1 MYTVLYYFISVVLLS
16 EGLPADKNAVDLL
29 METCAVE
36 SDFMTYN
43 KQIGGP
49 ALGIFQMEPDT
60 LHDIRVN
67 YIKYRPE
74 LREFLEGNLLDV
86 EFAIIA
92 ARIHYMRVSTP
103 IPSTRLLRAKY
114 WKQYYNTH
122 LGRGTV
128 EKYMEKAQ
136 RYLGDANG

>member
-16 EGLPADKNAVDLL
+16 NGLPANQNAVELL

-43 KQIGGP
+43 KQINGP

-60 LHDIRVN
+60 LHDIREN

-74 LREFLEGNLLDV
+74 LHEFLEGNLLDI
-86 EFAIIA
+86 EYAIIM
-92 ARIHYMRVSTP
+92 ARIHYMRVSTS

-114 WKQYYNTH
+114 WKKHYNTH
-122 LGRGTV
+122 LGKGTV
-128 EKYMEKAQ
+128 DKYMEKAQ
-136 RYLGDANG
+136 RYLGE